1 MSAKLSQEAETS
13 LKRADEVRKV
23 QEKPDSIV
31 NGMFYFMN
39 GPFQSQAFC
48 CRQHLLTAEAEFDEC
63 KVCVFLGD
71 WRISSSSVDGLLDTV
86 LLGAEH
92 YGYPLAWLIR
102 FVLAPEYS
110 PWRVNIPNL
119 IVNVAVWIGIV
130 STLLFILTRAR
141 KM

>member
-1 MSAKLSQEAETS
+1 MNAKFVFFPMIGGLVIA
-13 LKRADEVRKV
+13 
-23 QEKPDSIV
+23 
-31 NGMFYFMN
+31 
-39 GPFQSQAFC
+39 
-48 CRQHLLTAEAEFDEC
+48 LLT
-63 KVCVFLGD
+63 
-71 WRISSSSVDGLLDTV
+71 GLLTNTV

-102 FVLAPEYS
+102 LVLAPEYS

-130 STLLFILTRAR
+130 FTLLFILTRAR